1 MSKIRHIIF
10 FELKT
15 LLSRR
20 SYLLIIF
27 LVPLIGFVFYFAASL
42 VNRGIAP
49 DGITDLFT
57 PVNSSAP
64 QGIVDQSGLVVSIP
78 SEIKKKISLV
88 DSEDNARKLISN
100 GKISAFFI
108 IPPDYLESGKV
119 DFIQKNY
126 NFLATNNE
134 TEIFRQVITNALFSD
149 ASTANRYLR
158 PMEVTTKYLKDL
170 VEKDFGG
177 AENFWLPYTI
187 MMMFYILIIGASS
200 LMLNSITNEKKN
212 RVIEILLTS
221 TSPIEMLVGKTIAL
235 GIAGLIQTTVWLGSG
250 FILLNLAGRQF
261 SLPDAYNLP
270 ASLLAFGLIF
280 FLLGYG
286 LYSSLMAGLGALVPN
301 PKEGS
306 QATLAVIFP
315 LIIPLFFSS
324 LVATAPN
331 NPLFVFF
338 SLFPLTSPIS
348 MVSRMSATAVPE
360 WQVGLSIIILI
371 GAILFTTRAAA
382 RFFRAQELLSGKSF
396 KAKDFVKALF
406 HN

>member
-78 SEIKKKISLV
+78 SEIKEKISLV

-306 QATLAVIFP
+306 QATLVVIFP

>member
-306 QATLAVIFP
+306 QATLVVIFP

>member
-1 MSKIRHIIF
+1 
-10 FELKT
+10 
-15 LLSRR
+15 
-20 SYLLIIF
+20 LIIF